1 VTLRAFFATEA
12 TECLERIERAA
23 AESDRSDSVGIER
36 AFRALAGLARLGE
49 HPRLYSAATT
59 VVTALR
65 NDANVP
71 DDMLRET
78 MADLHALLAETEP
91 ADALDA
97 RLLALKARWG
107 AIDGDAEGSSAAA
120 DPEFFAWVG
129 DETAA
134 IAEGMDRAVEAFA
147 EDATD
152 REELGAILRRQ
163 RPLLGAARLSEIAI
177 VGETLHA
184 VEDLSALIV
193 RLDVPIKTEWLDVF
207 RCARDVLRA
216 AALRLEQG
224 EQPEPVNALS
234 RLRTLRHELMDRYEA
249 RIASTAASPASADE
263 EAVPLMPAS
272 YTPVTSD
279 SDAVVEGVSESSE
292 TGPGPEQE
300 QTPLERAM
308 ELRPV
313 IDAGADRA
321 ARTAVAELYQILRQ
335 SLS

>member
-1 VTLRAFFATEA
+1 MTLRAFFATEA
-12 TECLERIERAA
+12 ADCLERIERAA
-23 AESDRSDSVGIER
+23 AESERSDGVEIER
-36 AFRALAGLARLGE
+36 AFRALAGIARLGE
-49 HPRLYSAATT
+49 HPRLYGAAIT

-65 NDANVP
+65 NDVNVP
-71 DDMLRET
+71 DDMLPET
-78 MADLHALLAETEP
+78 IADLHAFLTETEP
-91 ADALDA
+91 ADALNA

-107 AIDGDAEGSSAAA
+107 ASDGDAEGSSAAA

-147 EDATD
+147 IDATD

-193 RLDVPIKTEWLDVF
+193 RLDVPIKREWLDVF
-207 RCARDVLRA
+207 RSARDVLRA
-216 AALRLEQG
+216 AALRLERG

-234 RLRTLRHELMDRYEA
+234 RLRTLRNELMDRYEA
-249 RIASTAASPASADE
+249 RISSTAPSPAQADE
-263 EAVPLMPAS
+263 EAVPLMPTA
-272 YTPVTSD
+272 YAPVTAD
-279 SDAVVEGVSESSE
+279 SDAFVDVVPESRESA
-292 TGPGPEQE
+292 PGSVPE

-321 ARTAVAELYQILRQ
+321 ARTAIAELYEILRR